1 MHALCRVGK
10 ELLLVF
16 GMQLAT
22 GEVSFSGAM
31 HVLCR
36 VGEEL
41 FLYMGCKV
49 GYWRGEVT
57 GLLDDVVAL
66 RPTIFSA
73 VPRVFERICSGVNA
87 KLSASFIKSLLYNI
101 GFRWKLAYLKQ
112 GVPLHQ
118 ASSFQLQPVTFPSP
132 AGQFDLFRWP
142 FLPYPIIQG
151 CKILNLGCWAW
162 GLLSL

>member
-1 MHALCRVGK
+1 M
-10 ELLLVF
+10 
-16 GMQLAT
+16 
-22 GEVSFSGAM
+22 
-31 HVLCR
+31 CR

-57 GLLDDVVAL
+57 GLLDDVMAL

-118 ASSFQLQPVTFPSP
+118 ASSSQLQHASSKHAPSDIFIRLDGP
-132 AGQFDLFRWP
+132 SSQTLYSL
-142 FLPYPIIQG
+142 LPI
-151 CKILNLGCWAW
+151 
-162 GLLSL
+162 